1 MISGTVTIVNK
12 LGLHARAATRLV
24 NCASAFE
31 CELWIGN
38 GEKSVNGKSI
48 MGILTLAASRGTD
61 LTIEADGMD
70 KKEAIESIIELV
82 KNRFGEDE

>member
-31 CELWIGN
+31 CEVWIGN

-61 LTIEADGMD
+61 LIIKADGMD
-70 KKEAIESIIELV
+70 KREAIESIIELV
-82 KNRFGEDE
+82 KSRFGEDE

>member
-1 MISGTVTIVNK
+1 MISDTVTIVNK

-24 NCASAFE
+24 NCASTFE
-31 CELWIGN
+31 CEVWIGN

-61 LTIEADGMD
+61 LFIEADGMD

-82 KNRFGEDE
+82 KSRFGEDE

>member
-24 NCASAFE
+24 HCASAFE
-31 CELWIGN
+31 CEVWIGN

-61 LTIEADGMD
+61 LIIEADGMD
-70 KKEAIESIIELV
+70 KKEAIESIVELV
-82 KNRFGEDE
+82 KSRFGEDE

>member
-24 NCASAFE
+24 HCASAFE
-31 CELWIGN
+31 CEVWIGN

>member
-24 NCASAFE
+24 NCAAAFE